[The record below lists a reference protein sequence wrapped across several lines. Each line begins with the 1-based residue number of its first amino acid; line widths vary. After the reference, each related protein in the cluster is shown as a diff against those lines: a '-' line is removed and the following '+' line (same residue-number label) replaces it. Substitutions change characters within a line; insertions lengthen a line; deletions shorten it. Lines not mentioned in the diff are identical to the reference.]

1 MVCVKSPQSCPTL
14 LQPYGL
20 SLARL
25 FCPGDSPGKNI
36 GVGFHILL
44 QGIFLTQ
51 GSKLRL
57 ILPTL
62 AGGLFTASATWEAP
76 MEYYSATKKNEIM
89 PLEAAWMDLEIVILS
104 EISQTKTNII

>member
-57 ILPTL
+57 IGRWAL
-62 AGGLFTASATWEAP
+62 
-76 MEYYSATKKNEIM
+76 YR
-89 PLEAAWMDLEIVILS
+89 
-104 EISQTKTNII
+104 